1 MAPKQPGLPLEFSLE
16 DVVGV
21 DPPAPATSDLEFSID
36 DVVDVVQPSAPRE
49 RMYVEGSPEIGPLPN
64 IQSPFLARPE
74 PYAPP
79 QIAAAPTPTPSR
91 AAIPV
96 PPVGSPWLDRG
107 EPYRPPQAPVEPTL
121 PAMAPVPSHAAAQP
135 PMAPPAL
142 APSHQRPEP
151 PRSIL
156 EPQGPTLAG
165 QFVRHAW
172 GGLVSGPGASIGR
185 LLADAG
191 VISEEGAKRLADM
204 HADVTE
210 SKASGHILDDPKG
223 TLGNPY
229 WWAEAGGQVGGSVLG
244 LYAASIT
251 GGPRLALMGEAALEG
266 TGAYDQA
273 RSSGASPEQA
283 GEAAA
288 AVVLANLPWIA
299 LTNRPLFD
307 APTTSRIVN
316 AAVRILSEGGQEA
329 GQEIIQDTSA
339 KVTYDPSRPMVGK
352 GTFDA
357 AVIGGLVGPLAG
369 AAIDKVTSI
378 GAPAAPNA
386 PAPAQPQA
394 AAPSAPEASVEF
406 SVEDVADVQPSPTT
420 AAVEAARAE
429 VNLEPTDAQKEAG
442 NYKKGHV
449 RMHGLDIT
457 VENPVGSERSG
468 TGADGK
474 PWSVTMP
481 GDYGYVKRT
490 EGADGDQVDVY
501 IGPDHGSQQVFV
513 VDQVD
518 LKTGK
523 FDEHKAILG
532 TSSEADALKLYAA
545 GFSDGKGGDRVGGVT
560 PMSIEEFGAWARE
573 GDTSKPLAAEDRP
586 ADTKKASPTDFS
598 APVSSRLPVR
608 ELSDDEIRREWAD
621 GAVRLNTK
629 TLPDYDERL
638 ARHRQVT
645 AEMGRRAREGSAAPE
660 QAESKPTTYESWDT
674 EDIIGEI
681 ETADARGR
689 AQMLEELARRG
700 LTPEQVRGDEPIG
713 PKSVGS
719 GQTPAAAAQSKPA
732 VKPKGTPASK
742 EGPWASVGRNAAGQE
757 LFEDP
762 RGVRSVIEDGV
773 RITEP
778 VTLRPTRAG
787 MQFAV
792 DRTGDRAKQWEV
804 ASDVTAEPSP
814 APATTPAQA
823 YPAAEEKALKT
834 IRKWA
839 NWDSGDDARGSGRV
853 NYEREDKAAE
863 KLAELVKRVVTDG
876 PGRFVGT
883 ITPNLR
889 VVAWGTSG
897 SLDDARLEFKDGADQ
912 WQIVTTIDADEA
924 MAVAG
929 AMELPQEEPAKPES
943 AAKKTAAEMTDEELA
958 AEILADIE
966 AESKPSSVSGTPSS
980 ASEPDA
986 PTPPVKADEP
996 TFKVGDAPAAPAA
1009 KVTYNEEKHSVEVGF
1024 ARKPDAKVLDS
1035 LKSAGFRW
1043 AKGNKVWYRK
1053 ISAKGEGVVEP
1064 ALEHARKLVGGADS
1078 ISAVK
1083 EFVRG
1088 KQEPAKNVQK
1098 SDGVVAPEGYAVFEA
1113 SKTTAHA
1120 RRLFNLPAYKAVA
1133 QRVSPW
1139 SSEAGYGDTPEAAQ
1153 RDALRRVGAPT
1164 GAGKASDAVSMSR
1177 ADTIDAILKAARK
1190 PAPNVVEA
1198 FEVLGA
1204 NGKWYRAGVSSMPIG
1219 VSRAVPE
1226 QKRSIGWVILTEQG
1240 TTVGRL
1246 GESREQVLA
1255 FSKANADRD
1264 EADFRSRLEESPN
1277 SRVAEQAAYWLKQP
1291 VTITDVE
1298 PWKKTGEQNAD
1309 SEAGQ
1314 RSEATG
1320 EAGGTASRRIEAST
1334 PPSRRESDAQRAARK
1349 RAHYDEVFGVVL
1361 ERAQAVDP
1369 QVDPAA
1375 LRAEFDARI
1384 GLLDELTED
1393 YEQSGRNPRAL
1404 LEAIAKAGGISIAS
1418 EGADGMAGELRWVK
1432 ESPASGPFGAYAGVR
1447 GVFQKRQMGGN
1458 GTTQFGH
1465 SLDDMLRFLEG
1476 NREFSHIT
1484 TVNDLVAAL
1493 QDIARITDADR
1504 GGTFPGTRELAKLAG
1519 MVPDSQWWG
1528 PQASLDALEMD
1539 SAEPDDADV
1548 SFDPTT
1554 FDTLDTGEAQGRLP
1568 EAGAVR
1574 DTDTQTPEFEAPFS
1588 LDGGADTTRKGS
1600 QRSIFDAPAVEESSS
1615 ATDTPEFKKWFGRSV
1630 AEKNGRPEVLY
1641 HGTDEV
1647 FSEFERSEDIGFH
1660 FGPKA
1665 TAEARLDQ
1673 GKFNPRILMPVYLS
1687 VQRPLV
1693 LNDLH
1698 TWSPKNVLAAL
1709 VDHFVITKAQ
1719 ADTIDVVDRETVRD
1733 LLARRGY
1740 DGIVYRNDT
1749 EGGGESYIVFRSEQ
1763 VKSAE
1768 RNSGAFDRTN
1778 PNIYDEAK
1786 AVGTDAPV
1794 TLEVRS
1800 LQTGKTESVTL
1811 PPATG
1816 KTDQRAEAKT
1826 VSDADIDAAQE
1837 RTKVTRERLE
1847 QLREEFRSN
1856 QQWSVRNALEAA
1868 ARDHESAM
1876 RAESDL
1882 MFEQLKQGAAAPKP
1896 SPRAE
1901 VSAKRADIIA
1911 KIKANLRNN
1920 INTGVDPQNV
1930 VLMVQLV
1937 RTYIDEGVIVAADAY
1952 RQFSADFGDGA
1963 EKLTRHFELAWKKL
1977 RGEVVAVADFAKA
1990 AAQADTTAGES
2001 NEVRT
2006 RPDTGAEPGAGK
2018 PSPDRAGR
2026 AGALGAVPPADVRG
2040 PEAAGTGRAADGR
2053 PKGVS
2058 ADGVPNRA
2066 DDGAEPATAEG
2077 DGRSTVPRDTLSP
2090 SGATHAPGLKP
2101 ADYALTDE
2109 RIKAIIGRGTMTRA
2123 RDNLAAIHLVKELWR
2138 EGRYVTHDEQELLAK
2153 YVGWGAG
2160 DLAAFLAENPAP
2172 GWKAT
2177 EKAIWQELRDVL
2189 TPQERAAL
2197 TNSSTNA
2204 HFTYDL
2210 YRPIWDV
2217 LEKAGFTGGRVLEP
2231 AVGVGHA
2238 FGFMDP
2244 TVRANSTL
2252 SAVELE
2258 PITATIAQA
2267 LYPSARV
2274 QAVGYEQARIARDT
2288 QDLVISNVPFGKFGV
2303 VDPSMTGERSAFTRR
2318 IHNYFFG
2325 KALEQVR
2332 PGGLIVFVTSRY
2344 TMDAG
2349 EHQGVRRLLA
2359 KGAHFLGAVRLP
2371 NTAFNK
2377 SAKTEVVTDLIVLQK
2392 PLEGE
2397 TPRNGEAFI
2406 TSARH
2411 EGLSTSTKQWVR
2423 GEQKTVESN
2432 VYTSTWYQTHP
2443 EFILGTE
2450 SREGSMRTG
2459 NEYTVTATSDDIQGD
2474 IRRALA
2480 KILPEGSYAPATTT
2494 GAEETPT
2501 HVAEGYFKPGELSVT
2516 KDGRV
2521 ERVDQAGNFADVTP
2535 MRGDTVDTAAVKRIG
2550 KMIAIRNALRETLTA
2565 MRDPEATDT
2574 SVKKAQKNL
2583 TRAYENFVKEYGQ
2596 LNSPLNKRVFRL
2608 DPEVT
2613 NLMALETLKAD
2624 ARRVQTKRGTILR
2637 VSYEVV
2643 GKADIFTKRLDVAR
2657 EIEHAATPADAL
2669 MASLGVKT
2677 RIDWPYMARLSGR
2690 TAEDLQTA
2698 LAADGRVYQA
2708 PDGAWVLAEDYLSG
2722 DVRAKLADAKAA
2734 AATEPERYAP
2744 NVAALERVQPAPKT
2758 FADIKITLGSPYVP
2772 VDVVDRFI
2780 RDEVGGSL
2788 SDSDVHVGLDATT
2801 TYVRWDLRFGRN
2813 ADLAGRQHP
2822 LAVRYGSKNEEGV
2835 GNKAYSFTDL
2845 VADALNLNT
2854 PTLGEMVGSGKEKV
2868 FVKDEVGTRAARAN
2882 VEEVRERW
2890 FSWLLARP
2898 AVQERLAAI
2907 YNERFNGSVNR
2918 TYDGAHL
2925 ANYSD
2930 WNPDTQTGTR
2940 TAALPGLALKFPLFP
2955 HQLRAVWRI
2964 LTSGNTLLAHE
2975 VGAGKTF
2982 EMIVAAME
2990 MRRTGR
2996 ARKPMITVP
3005 TFLLQSWRQD
3015 VLKSY
3020 PNARVLAF
3028 DEKDLAADKRQE
3040 AMARIA
3046 FGDWDIVLVPHSSFE
3061 LLKVSDKRMADTLQE
3076 MVDELMDAEQQA
3088 RASRGDDDESV
3099 KKLAAARRRLQ
3110 DKVKKKLDK
3119 SSKGADN
3126 ALTWDQLG
3134 VDALFVD
3141 EAHAFKNLYFAT
3153 KISGLRGL
3161 SASESDRSLDMFIK
3175 IKEINEQSNYR
3186 NLVLA
3191 TATPVMNSMAEI
3203 FTMQR
3208 YLQPQELR
3216 AQGLESF
3223 DNWYA
3228 VFAEARN
3235 GTEQAPDG
3243 TYQEVMRLRKFRNLD
3258 LLYRTVAQVMDYVG
3272 WKDMPYLKLP
3282 TVRDGVQIVQ
3292 TDPHPIYPTL
3302 QQWFA
3307 VRLANLRD
3315 NPPKYNHHTGVYT
3328 APARP
3333 HPLDPEKKT
3342 GKLDNILTVMNDA
3355 KLAAIDPRLLLPND
3369 VTDWAGSR
3377 LQAAAKNMMAVY
3389 RREKIRKGVQLVFLD
3404 VGTPKDLTPL
3414 EFLGTTA
3421 VEDTTDGGALGTED
3435 EITADDEFYP
3445 ATEEGEFNLYE
3456 ALKAELVKR
3465 GVPSREIAFIHQAAK
3480 PAERLALFEAA
3491 REGEVR
3497 FLFASTDKGGV
3508 GMNIQTRLAAEH
3520 HFDAPRMGRPGD
3532 IKQRDGRIIRQG
3544 NQYDEIDIFRYVT
3557 KGTTDEWLYG
3567 MLGGKSTMIG
3577 EFMVGNATEFEDE
3590 DPSTMSI
3597 EEAQVRATGNPLGIE
3612 LVKLKASLERLRAQ
3626 AIAEET
3632 TRAKMQADLA
3642 TNIPRVERLTEER
3655 NGLREWIHENHEPIK
3670 GDAFQMYVGGT
3681 SFTERAEANKALRA
3695 AATKVFNDQ
3704 AWQPVEIGALRGM
3717 PIMAKHE
3724 AGWRGRR
3731 VTLELRTKTGI
3742 GDIEITTLDA
3752 PEGIATEVGIGRNI
3766 VASASERYNSLPAR
3780 LELLTSEIKMLDEQ
3794 IERAEAIVAKPAEY
3808 VTRFNDA
3815 TRRISEL
3822 ETRLKEESAAKMA
3835 ATDAQVKE
3843 AKRATAERS
3852 KPDSSNSGMPVS
3864 SPNPADAVDRE
3875 IPIAA
3880 SAASGRARS
3889 EHRPSAIEA
3898 KLLKA
3903 IGGIPRRIGR
3913 LPSSWMRGVFKGGPN
3928 TIRLRVANDLRAL
3941 FHEAGHAFDITIL
3954 KIDRADKRWNQELM
3968 DLGAATSKPSYSN
3981 GQVRMEGAAEFF
3993 HLYLLSPAT
4002 AERLAPAYFAEFEAR
4017 LAEHPELRDALH
4029 DVREDIQ
4036 GYKGLSEADRGRMMI
4051 DRSSTPG
4058 VVAQTLS
4065 DPKRAV
4071 RKMAIETI
4079 EDLQALKEATT
4090 RMRDGGP
4097 VSMIDDGY
4105 VLGRV
4110 ARGAAGK
4117 AEAFLEHGV
4126 RGWGGKLIAPGL
4138 AEALA
4143 PVKGHLE
4150 AFEDYMV
4157 ALRALELIGRGK
4169 LAGMTASHARAIL
4182 EEAKSR
4188 DDFKQF
4194 EKARDAVYEFQSATL
4209 EYARQYGAFSMK
4221 QIKQIEAL
4229 NQNYVPM
4236 QRVMDAAEDG
4246 IRGVAKRLANRV
4258 SPVKALS
4265 VRGSGRD
4272 VIAPTESIIRNTF
4285 AIVDMVEKNRAMQ
4298 ALVRQAGKA
4307 QGSGKWIE
4315 RIPTPKVA
4323 TTFNLASLT
4332 KDIAAALDEAGV
4344 EDVPDNLDEALDE
4357 LVTIFTPASFAKGD
4371 DQIVTVIVGGERQ
4384 FWQVNDT
4391 DLYEAIAAIGPRDVG
4406 RVMQWMETP
4415 VKVLRAGA
4423 TMTLQFMARNPGRDT
4438 IVAWLQSNH
4447 GFIPIY
4453 DTIRGVISQVR
4464 GDEDAQLFYSRG
4476 IQQAAMQAQDRNSRQ
4491 RLVER
4496 LGKGSSARLR
4506 SIAANPLD
4514 ILRGLGEFMETSTR
4528 MGEFKLVLDSGGER
4542 RGALERIGQR
4552 NAERPTVTEE
4562 TLVRATIA
4570 ARDVTTDFSRG
4581 GHLAKEINRFEA
4593 FFNARVQGYV
4603 RMAETARENPVGL
4616 GLKLG
4621 TLAALSA
4628 AIWFMNEDDDEYN
4641 ELEEWEKHSYWHL
4654 KLQGTNRWLRI
4665 PKPFEFGYVPDVV
4678 EAGLEFAK
4686 KGSAERFRT
4695 MRQNL
4700 VGDDPLQLIVNLL
4713 PTGILPLAEVWAN
4726 YDAFRD
4732 THIVRP
4738 WDIDRIP
4745 TDQQYTDWT
4754 SETAKLLGQVI
4765 PVAPAMLDHIIY
4777 GYTAGLGR
4785 SAVDTIDS
4793 GLRMTGQAPTK
4804 GIPADA
4810 SQRWPAV
4817 GAYLRDRSFGGS
4829 SRSIQDV
4836 YDLAQAIQT
4845 VENGAKN
4852 DREAGRP
4859 DAAAARIAAGREDLP
4874 WDRRAAILS
4883 GQKQLKEMGPRIRA
4897 IYAAPPSD
4905 MTPAEKRERL
4915 DRLYEQMVAVSR
4927 RALGRPPLAR
4937 AGGQ

>member
-1 MAPKQPGLPLEFSLE
+1 
-16 DVVGV
+16 
-21 DPPAPATSDLEFSID
+21 
-36 DVVDVVQPSAPRE
+36 
-49 RMYVEGSPEIGPLPN
+49 
-64 IQSPFLARPE
+64 
-74 PYAPP
+74 
-79 QIAAAPTPTPSR
+79 
-91 AAIPV
+91 
-96 PPVGSPWLDRG
+96 
-107 EPYRPPQAPVEPTL
+107 
-121 PAMAPVPSHAAAQP
+121 
-135 PMAPPAL
+135 MAPPAL

-966 AESKPSSVSGTPSS
+966 AESKQNSVSDTPNS

-1078 ISAVK
+1078 ISAK
-1083 EFVRG
+1083 QKLVRG
-1088 KQEPAKNVQK
+1088 EQAQAANVPN
-1098 SDGVVAPEGYAVFEA
+1098 SASGVVVAPDGYVVYDATKTVAVTGTE
-1113 SKTTAHA
+1113 
-1120 RRLFNLPAYKAVA
+1120 PA
-1133 QRVSPW
+1133 Q
-1139 SSEAGYGDTPEAAQ
+1139 
-1153 RDALRRVGAPT
+1153 
-1164 GAGKASDAVSMSR
+1164 
-1177 ADTIDAILKAARK
+1177 
-1190 PAPNVVEA
+1190 
-1198 FEVLGA
+1198 
-1204 NGKWYRAGVSSMPIG
+1204 
-1219 VSRAVPE
+1219 
-1226 QKRSIGWVILTEQG
+1226 
-1240 TTVGRL
+1240 
-1246 GESREQVLA
+1246 
-1255 FSKANADRD
+1255 
-1264 EADFRSRLEESPN
+1264 
-1277 SRVAEQAAYWLKQP
+1277 
-1291 VTITDVE
+1291 
-1298 PWKKTGEQNAD
+1298 TGEQDDTEAD
-1309 SEAGQ
+1309 QRGEAP
-1314 RSEATG
+1314 G
-1320 EAGGTASRRIEAST
+1320 EAGGAAPRRRVEAST

-1349 RAHYDEVFGVVL
+1349 AAHYNEVFDVIL
-1361 ERAQAVDP
+1361 ERAQGVDP
-1369 QVDPAA
+1369 KVDPAA

-1384 GLLDELTED
+1384 GLLDELADD
-1393 YEQSGRNPRAL
+1393 YEQGGRNPRTL
-1404 LEAIAKAGGISIAS
+1404 LEAIAKAGGISIDS

-1476 NREFSHIT
+1476 NREFRHIT

-1630 AEKNGRPEVLY
+1630 AEKDGRPEVLY

-1794 TLEVRS
+1794 TFEVRS

-2018 PSPDRAGR
+2018 PSPDRTGR

-2040 PEAAGTGRAADGR
+2040 SEAAGTGRAAAGR
-2053 PKGVS
+2053 PQGVS
-2058 ADGVPNRA
+2058 ADGAPNRA

-2077 DGRSTVPRDTLSP
+2077 DGGSTVPRDTLSP

-2494 GAEETPT
+2494 GVEETPT

-2657 EIEHAATPADAL
+2657 EIEHAETPADAL
-2669 MASLGVKT
+2669 MASLGAKT

-2734 AATEPERYAP
+2734 AETEPKRFAA

-2758 FADIKITLGSPYVP
+2758 FGDIKVTLGSPYVP
-2772 VDVVDRFI
+2772 TDVVAQFI
-2780 RDEVGGSL
+2780 RDEVGGSVG
-2788 SDSDVHVGLDATT
+2788 SDSIHVGLDATT
-2801 TYVRWDLRFGRN
+2801 SYVRWDLRFGRD
-2813 ADLAGRQHP
+2813 ADLAGRNHP
-2822 LAVRYGSKNEEGV
+2822 LAVRYGTPNSSGV
-2835 GNKAYSFTDL
+2835 GGKVYGFTDL
-2845 VADALNLNT
+2845 VADALNLDM
-2854 PTLGEMVGSGKEKV
+2854 PTLGESVGSGKEKV
-2868 FVKDEVGTRAARAN
+2868 FIKDEDGTRAARAN

-2890 FSWLLARP
+2890 FSWLLSKP
-2898 AVQERLAAI
+2898 AVQDKVTAI
-2907 YNERFNGSVNR
+2907 YDERFGGVVNR
-2918 TYDGAHL
+2918 TFDGAHL

-3389 RREKIRKGVQLVFLD
+3389 RREKVRKGVQLVFLD

-3445 ATEEGEFNLYE
+3445 TTEEGEFNLYE

-3480 PAERLALFEAA
+3480 PAERIALFEAA

-3567 MLGGKSTMIG
+3567 MLGSKSTMIG

-3612 LVKLKASLERLRAQ
+3612 LVKLKSSLERLRAQ
-3626 AIAEET
+3626 ALAEERTRQT
-3632 TRAKMQADLA
+3632 TKDELA
-3642 TNIPRVERLTEER
+3642 RDIPHAERLQYER
-3655 NGLREWIHENHEPIK
+3655 EALKEWLFENHEPIK
-3670 GDAFQMYVGGT
+3670 GDAFKMTVDFKD
-3681 SFTERAEANKALRA
+3681 FTDRAEANQALRV
-3695 AATKVFNDQ
+3695 AATKVFTDQ
-3704 AWQPVEIGALRGM
+3704 AWSPVQIGSLRGM
-3717 PIMAKHE
+3717 PILAKHE
-3724 AGWRGRR
+3724 AGWWGRR
-3731 VTLELRTKTGI
+3731 LALSLRTDAGI

-3752 PEGIATEVGIGRNI
+3752 PEGAQTVVGAGRNM
-3766 VASASERYNSLPAR
+3766 VASATERYNSLPAR
-3780 LELLTSEIKMLDEQ
+3780 LTLIENDLRQTENK
-3794 IERAEAIVAKPAEY
+3794 IERAEAILAHPAEY
-3808 VTRFNDA
+3808 VGRFTET
-3815 TRRISEL
+3815 TRRIAEL

-3835 ATDAQVKE
+3835 ATDEAVKQGKKE
-3843 AKRATAERS
+3843 RAERA
-3852 KPDSSNSGMPVS
+3852 KADTPGNSGMPAATLD
-3864 SPNPADAVDRE
+3864 PAAYGDRE
-3875 IPIAA
+3875 IPFGP
-3880 SAASGRARS
+3880 STGSEKGRP

-3903 IGGIPRRIGR
+3903 LGGIPRRIGR

-3928 TIRLRVANDLRAL
+3928 TIRLRRANDLRAF
-3941 FHEAGHAFDITIL
+3941 FHESGHALDITIL
-3954 KIDRADKRWNQELM
+3954 QIDRKDKRWAQELM

-3993 HLYLLSPAT
+3993 HLYLLSPNT
-4002 AERLAPAYFAEFEAR
+4002 ARTLAPNYFTEFERR
-4017 LAEHPELRDALH
+4017 LDEHPELRDALH
-4029 DVREDIQ
+4029 EVREDLR
-4036 GYKGLSEADRGRMMI
+4036 GYVGLTEAERGRLMI

-4058 VVAQTLS
+4058 MVSQAIS

-4071 RKMAIETI
+4071 RKMAIEMI
-4079 EDLQALKEATT
+4079 DDLQALNNANA
-4090 RMRDGGP
+4090 RMSDGGP

-4105 VLGRV
+4105 VLARV

-4143 PVKGHLE
+4143 PIKGHLE
-4150 AFEDYMV
+4150 ALEDYMM
-4157 ALRALELIGRGK
+4157 ALRSLEVIGRGK
-4169 LAGMTASHARAIL
+4169 LAPMTASQANGVIA
-4182 EEAKSR
+4182 ETKGR
-4188 DDFKQF
+4188 DDFKAF
-4194 EKARDAVYEFQSATL
+4194 EKARDAVYEFQAATL
-4209 EYARQYGAFSMK
+4209 EYARQYGAFSLK

-4229 NQNYVPM
+4229 NQSYVPM
-4236 QRVMDAAEDG
+4236 QRVMDAAEDS
-4246 IRGVAKRLANRV
+4246 IRGVAKRIANRV
-4258 SPVKALS
+4258 SPVKRLS
-4265 VRGSGRD
+4265 AKGSSRD

-4298 ALVRQAGKA
+4298 ALVRKATKA
-4307 QGSGKWIE
+4307 QGSGQWIE